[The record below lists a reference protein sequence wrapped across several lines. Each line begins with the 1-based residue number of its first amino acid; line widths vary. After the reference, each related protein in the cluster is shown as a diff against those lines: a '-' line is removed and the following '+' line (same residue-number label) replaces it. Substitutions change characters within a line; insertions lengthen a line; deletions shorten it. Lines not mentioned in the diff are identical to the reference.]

1 MQDLLWL
8 KPQVLKTPPAVHG
21 GDSRTSWP
29 AAPPRQA
36 IILLIPCLFSLQ
48 INFTFYIQCVYII
61 GELYRFCLLNV
72 PSLCTSH
79 PPSRPVPA
87 TQSLPS
93 PHWWFSPLQVCV
105 QWLLGVGPYAKSG
118 GQRRAR
124 DKNPGE
130 SHKHNIRQP
139 RRDTHHHEQRAMD
152 LTRRG
157 HAGHHYEHHYK
168 PSSFL

>member
-8 KPQVLKTPPAVHG
+8 KPQVLKTPPAVQG

-29 AAPPRQA
+29 AAPPHQA
-36 IILLIPCLFSLQ
+36 ISLLVPCHFSLQ

-105 QWLLGVGPYAKSG
+105 CNDFSAWGPM
-118 GQRRAR
+118 
-124 DKNPGE
+124 
-130 SHKHNIRQP
+130 
-139 RRDTHHHEQRAMD
+139 QRAAG
-152 LTRRG
+152 RG
-157 HAGHHYEHHYK
+157 PETKTQVSLINTTSGSRAGIHITTSNAPWIRPGGAMPATTMSTIT